1 MKKALIIMLI
11 PYIFLVNLAFA
22 NTLQDFKQ
30 GFTTNCMQGNTKM
43 KNFCNCAASITA
55 NHFKEELIEADS
67 LPKTQENI
75 KKIQDLIL
83 RITQFSF
90 DQNNF
95 EACMGYLE

>member
-1 MKKALIIMLI
+1 MKKIVYKIFLLS
-11 PYIFLVNLAFA
+11 FLVNLAFA
-22 NTLQDFKQ
+22 DTLQDFKH
-30 GFTTNCMQGNTKM
+30 CMQGNTKM

-83 RITQFSF
+83 KMTQFSF
-90 DQNNF
+90 DKNNF